1 MTTETLPDALT
12 GEQAIATVR
21 ADPASVLL
29 KPEIWGRF
37 FAAIKKTLA
46 EEPCDLSTE
55 KGRKAVASK
64 AYKVTQTKTA
74 IEKGGIALSKA
85 ITARRNDYVD
95 QLDKLAIETRAPLTA
110 WEEAETARKA
120 KCQDIIS
127 RIQRMAKIEWNDT
140 SDGVINRLCEVE
152 MIELDEADFGDE
164 LAQAQETQRQAVE
177 TMNAAI
183 TRLEKEET
191 DKAELKRLQELE
203 AKRAEDQR
211 IADEA
216 EALAQ
221 AEALKADRE
230 RLAQEADR
238 NARGAPREDP
248 APAPVA
254 SEASIAAAAQPSAE
268 SRAPTA
274 KSGEIRRNP
283 AGSAAARQSTVSE
296 ASTAAE
302 DGRRATQTA
311 LVEYA
316 GLQRAEA
323 FNVVQA
329 IIDGHIPNLTFSV
342 PS

>member
-1 MTTETLPDALT
+1 MTETTEVADALT

-127 RIQRMAKIEWNDT
+127 RIQRMANIELNDT

-152 MIELDEADFGDE
+152 TIELDEADFGDE

-191 DKAELKRLQELE
+191 DKAELKRLQDEE
-203 AKRAEDQR
+203 AERLRLAKIAE
-211 IADEA
+211 DEA
-216 EALAQ
+216 EA
-221 AEALKADRE
+221 R
-230 RLAQEADR
+230 RLADEEA
-238 NARGAPREDP
+238 AKVQPPVVEPELESEEAP

-254 SEASIAAAAQPSAE
+254 SEAAVSVASI
-268 SRAPTA
+268 
-274 KSGEIRRNP
+274 SGGFASGLATSSKKEPAVDPQTIVGRRR
-283 AGSAAARQSTVSE
+283 AAR
-296 ASTAAE
+296 AAE
-302 DGRRATQTA
+302 DARRATQTA